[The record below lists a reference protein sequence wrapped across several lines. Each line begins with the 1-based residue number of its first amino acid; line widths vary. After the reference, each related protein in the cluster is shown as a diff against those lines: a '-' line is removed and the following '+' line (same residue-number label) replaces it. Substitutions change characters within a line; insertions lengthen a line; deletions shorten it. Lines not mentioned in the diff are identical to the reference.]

1 MKKLVRA
8 AVLGVL
14 ALAVIAG
21 CSLVPVSIRGTW
33 EHTFSAIF
41 NYTETLE
48 FGCSKFVLTWS
59 GDLIGTLE
67 CSYVEADEAA
77 GTILMSVDAA
87 SGNVTLLGYSVG
99 DPIYLL
105 YEIDGDYLSYAIDGT
120 DYPGS
125 VTSTVY
131 TRS

>member
-1 MKKLVRA
+1 MKKLVRV
-8 AVLGVL
+8 AVLGAL
-14 ALAVIAG
+14 ALAVVSS
-21 CSLVPVSIRGTW
+21 CSLVPGSIRGTW
-33 EHTFSAIF
+33 EHAFSTLF

-59 GDLIGTLE
+59 GDLIGTME

-87 SGNVTLLGYSVG
+87 SGNVTLLGFAVG
-99 DPIYLL
+99 DPVYLI
-105 YEIDGDYLSYAIDGT
+105 YEIDGDYLYYAIGDT

-125 VTSTVY
+125 VGSTVY